1 MCVIGAGFAGLA
13 AAEALAR
20 AGREVVV
27 LEARDRVG
35 GRVWSERLGNGA
47 VHERGGEFVTRGYE
61 TMAALCARHG
71 LALAGMGIRYP
82 DRELA
87 PDPGIDPAALAAG
100 LEAALGAARATPER
114 PAVEALAATVR
125 DPDVRE
131 LFAARLQSAAAYPV
145 EGLRARWF
153 ADLPGRL
160 AREET
165 RRVAGGNQRLAEA
178 LAAALP
184 RPPVLGAEVRAI
196 GLAEPAGP
204 AAAVVVA
211 TDRDQVEADAC
222 VLAVPCWAVAGMAI
236 DPPLPVATIAALAAL
251 PVGTAAKLAVAL
263 AAPAPPRA
271 VMSVPDRFW
280 TWSAAEGG
288 AAGAWAGSA
297 PVVAAMGDAEAWL
310 GRVAALRPE
319 LALDRDDVVH
329 TVWERAYSVQATDAE
344 GPHATGSPRIVLA
357 GEHTAGAW
365 SGTMEGALRS
375 GLRAADALLR
385 ASPGA

>member
-1 MCVIGAGFAGLA
+1 VRVCVIGAGFAGLA
-13 AAEALAR
+13 AAAEL
-20 AGREVVV
+20 GRSGAEVVV

-35 GRVWSERLGNGA
+35 GRVWSERLANGA

-71 LALAGMGIRYP
+71 LELAGMGIRYP
-82 DRELA
+82 DRELH
-87 PDPGIDPAALAAG
+87 PDPGLDAAAVAAGLRSALAA
-100 LEAALGAARATPER
+100 ARAAPDV
-114 PAVEALAATVR
+114 PAPEALAAAVA
-125 DPDVRE
+125 DPGVRE
-131 LFAARLQSAAAYPV
+131 LFASRLQSAAAYPV

-153 ADLPGRL
+153 TELPGLL

-178 LAAALP
+178 LAARLA
-184 RPPVLGAEVRAI
+184 RPPLLGAEVRAVR
-196 GLAEPAGP
+196 GTGP
-204 AAAVVVA
+204 FVVA
-211 TDRDQVEADAC
+211 TERDELEADAC
-222 VLAVPCWAVAGMAI
+222 VLAVPCWAVAGLAL
-236 DPPLPVATIAALAAL
+236 DPPLPAATAEALSAL

-280 TWSAAEGG
+280 VWTTGEAD
-288 AAGAWAGSA
+288 AAGAWAGAA

-310 GRVAALRPE
+310 ARVAALRPE
-319 LALDRDDVVH
+319 LALDAGDVAH

-344 GPHATGSPRIVLA
+344 GPLATGSPRLVLA

-375 GLRAADALLR
+375 GLRAAGDVLAAT
-385 ASPGA
+385 ASRGA